1 MPRPLRFIPEKSL
14 VEITTRTLQGRL
26 LLRPSPELTDLILGV
41 IGKAQTLYGMTI
53 HAFVFLST
61 HAHFLL
67 SPASAG
73 QLAKFMQFVNANVAK
88 EAGRLHLWRERL
100 WSRRYRSIVVA
111 DEKAAHARLRYILA
125 HGAKEGLVGTP
136 AAWPGPN
143 CIAALTTGAILRG
156 TWFDRSAEYLARQRG
171 ETVFPSQ
178 FATTFDVH
186 LTPLPCL
193 QHLTADQ
200 RQAEYRRTV
209 GEIQA
214 QTEAENKEKG
224 RQPMGVAAILAQDPH
239 SKPAG
244 TDGRKVHGRKVPGT
258 YCAAGRCQ
266 EPIVHGRKVPGT
278 YCAAGR
284 CPCRAG
290 RCQEPIVR
298 EPIVRHLRSPSVR
311 LKMVLQVIA
320 FAVPEPSSKP
330 PAKHWHRP

>member
-1 MPRPLRFIPEKSL
+1 MVSKVGFPPPADDVGTMLASGWLSPCKRMPPLRRGGAAGEVPQFFW
-14 VEITTRTLQGRL
+14 GR
-26 LLRPSPELTDLILGV
+26 R
-41 IGKAQTLYGMTI
+41 A
-53 HAFVFLST
+53 
-61 HAHFLL
+61 
-67 SPASAG
+67 
-73 QLAKFMQFVNANVAK
+73 
-88 EAGRLHLWRERL
+88 
-100 WSRRYRSIVVA
+100 
-111 DEKAAHARLRYILA
+111 
-125 HGAKEGLVGTP
+125 
-136 AAWPGPN
+136 
-143 CIAALTTGAILRG
+143 
-156 TWFDRSAEYLARQRG
+156 
-171 ETVFPSQ
+171 
-178 FATTFDVH
+178 
-186 LTPLPCL
+186 
-193 QHLTADQ
+193 
-200 RQAEYRRTV
+200 V

-214 QTEAENKEKG
+214 KTEAENKEKG
-224 RQPMGVAAILAQDPH
+224 RQPMGVAAILPQVPH

-330 PAKHWHRP
+330 PAKHWHRPRRAVG